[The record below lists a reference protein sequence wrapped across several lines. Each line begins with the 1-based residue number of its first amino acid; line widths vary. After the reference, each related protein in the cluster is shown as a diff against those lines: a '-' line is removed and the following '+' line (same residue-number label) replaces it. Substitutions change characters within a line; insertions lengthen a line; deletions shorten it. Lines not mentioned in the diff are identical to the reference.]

1 MFGRGRKKVKYS
13 RILWETLPMK
23 SRFGRGGG
31 QSAQKEL
38 ANEVKVLRAPLNC
51 DARRTTRV
59 TALCGRSRIP
69 IDYIDDKRIYKRN
82 WNVIRERFNKAFPN
96 EKKKKERKR
105 GIKSKKK
112 ERNKKKK
119 TIPFKLHDSW
129 RGLRTPLHTN
139 ERSVINRF
147 YRKYAL
153 LHARATVHNYQPII
167 YEAFFLHL
175 ETKISRLPWLR
186 PGF

>member
-1 MFGRGRKKVKYS
+1 
-13 RILWETLPMK
+13 MK
-23 SRFGRGGG
+23 SRFGGEGGG

-96 EKKKKERKR
+96 EKKREREKGRKR

-112 ERNKKKK
+112 ERKKKK
-119 TIPFKLHDSW
+119 KRKPFPLNCTIRDEVFARLFIPMND
-129 RGLRTPLHTN
+129 PL
-139 ERSVINRF
+139 
-147 YRKYAL
+147 
-153 LHARATVHNYQPII
+153 
-167 YEAFFLHL
+167 
-175 ETKISRLPWLR
+175 
-186 PGF
+186 